1 MEETTC
7 CTEYSP
13 ATEVVDAASGDRIC
27 TRCGRVLESH
37 MMVSTFAD
45 VERVSE
51 ASHMIDAN
59 TAGGTGFDRV
69 PGVHRGT
76 LGGDLSCR
84 RARHAIGLVDE
95 VGGVLRLSERTLCWG
110 RELMRDS
117 LERHSVRGDG
127 KLRHRAAGCLYF
139 ACKLDCVSRA
149 EHEVADT
156 LGMARKDLQR
166 ANKTL
171 RRLLVDR
178 SYAREMLHGVRPA
191 SLLPRL
197 VQSVR
202 AALPEHATQV
212 PWHTVRARA
221 EALAV
226 DVERSCALD
235 GKKPHTVCAALL
247 MAVLQPWVAGA
258 LPIVAAACSIS
269 AGAVET
275 ALEAVAPLAALQ
287 TEKKKC
293 GGES

>member
-1 MEETTC
+1 MDATHC
-7 CTEYSP
+7 CPEYSP

-27 TRCGRVLESH
+27 TRCGRVLEGH

-45 VERVSE
+45 VQRITE
-51 ASHMIDAN
+51 ATVVDAN

-76 LGGDLSCR
+76 LAGDLARR
-84 RARHAIGLVDE
+84 RARHAMELVDE
-95 VGGVLRLSERTLCWG
+95 VGNVLRLSERTLCWA

-117 LERHSVRGDG
+117 LERHSVRGDS
-127 KLRHRAAGCLYF
+127 KLRDRAAGCLYF

-149 EHEVADT
+149 EHEVADA

-197 VQSVR
+197 LQNVR
-202 AALPEHATQV
+202 AALSDNAENV
-212 PWHTVRARA
+212 PWNVVRARA

-226 DVERSCALD
+226 EVERSCALD

-247 MAVLQPWVAGA
+247 MAVLQPWAPGA
-258 LPIVAAACSIS
+258 LSTVAHACGIS
-269 AGAVET
+269 PGAVET
-275 ALEAVAPLAALQ
+275 ALEAVAPVATK
-287 TEKKKC
+287 TEKKC